1 MLKTLLL
8 QPGVKSS
15 FARKATLSHGY
26 WYFNLSH
33 GSGGV
38 RPLPLSFLTQAP
50 LSVPSPSTTKS
61 RYDSSWRGR
70 EIWGVGWVWLGRK
83 NNLENNIVKCQTK
96 EQGYIYTY
104 YVSYIYIY
112 DTTARQPPA
121 PKHRN
126 PQDFFTLPMGRK
138 VKNLESEHKL
148 MTLGRRVLRM
158 RRMGIFLDFNPM
170 TDPINEIS
178 INAWDYWYV
187 LYGVYW
193 DILM

>member
-96 EQGYIYTY
+96 EQGYIY
-104 YVSYIYIY
+104 IYILRILY
-112 DTTARQPPA
+112 IHIWYHRPTTPSPKA
-121 PKHRN
+121 PKSPGFFHTAN
-126 PQDFFTLPMGRK
+126 GPQGEELGIRAQIDDARPESPADEKNGDFFGFQSHDGS
-138 VKNLESEHKL
+138 N
-148 MTLGRRVLRM
+148 
-158 RRMGIFLDFNPM
+158 
-170 TDPINEIS
+170 
-178 INAWDYWYV
+178 
-187 LYGVYW
+187 
-193 DILM
+193 

>member
-96 EQGYIYTY
+96 EQGYIYIHITY
-104 YVSYIYIY
+104 LIYTYMI
-112 DTTARQPPA
+112 PP
-121 PKHRN
+121 PDN
-126 PQDFFTLPMGRK
+126 PQPQSTEIPRIFSHCQWAARWRTWNPSTNWWRSAGESCGWEEWGFFW
-138 VKNLESEHKL
+138 
-148 MTLGRRVLRM
+148 
-158 RRMGIFLDFNPM
+158 
-170 TDPINEIS
+170 IS
-178 INAWDYWYV
+178 IPWR
-187 LYGVYW
+187 
-193 DILM
+193 IQLMGFPSMLGIIGMFYMGYIGIY